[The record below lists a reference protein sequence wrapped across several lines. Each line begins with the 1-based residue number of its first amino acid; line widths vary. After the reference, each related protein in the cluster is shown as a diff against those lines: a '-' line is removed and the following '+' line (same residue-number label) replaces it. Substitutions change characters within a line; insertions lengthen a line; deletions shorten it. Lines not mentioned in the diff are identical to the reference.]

1 LSPLSVEKITGLRVE
16 MSTSYRGCIAS
27 GFSKDGTLWAEG
39 VGNTREEA
47 LRDLVL
53 INYVTNSEIVRERA
67 GWRCERCG
75 RLGAT
80 DIHHKQK
87 RSKGRLDT
95 IENLESICPSLGGCR
110 AHAKEHGG

>member
-1 LSPLSVEKITGLRVE
+1 MSPLTVEKITGLQIFL
-16 MSTSYRGCIAS
+16 SKRGEGWKAT
-27 GFSKDGTLWAEG
+27 GFSNDGALWAEG
-39 VGNTREEA
+39 TGDSREDA
-47 LRDLVL
+47 LRDLVDA
-53 INYVTNSEIVRERA
+53 NYRRNSEILRERA

-75 RLGAT
+75 RIGPT